1 MTSKEKTRAMK
12 KHATV
17 MAAEAVAEEKARE
30 LAVAREMVKRL
41 EQEDSEARIAVRE
54 AQLLVDAS
62 LPQCRLVQVHWRSG
76 SGKEANAG
84 RVVILRKTPGGML
97 VVRRVGDSFS
107 GAEFKFKWLEHSG
120 KYVDSRKQHA
130 YLSDLLELRDVPEVY
145 AGPARAA

>member
-30 LAVAREMVKRL
+30 LAVARELVKRL
-41 EQEDSEARIAVRE
+41 EQEHSEARIAVRE

-62 LPQCRLVQVHWRSG
+62 LPQCRLVQVHWR